1 MGYHYQKILIWLLE
15 TGAKNMHVATIV
27 GTRPEIIKMSEIML
41 ALDRHYRQTIIH
53 TGQNYD
59 YELNEVFFKDLEVRS
74 PDHYLGVS
82 GNDLGETIGNI
93 ISRSFKI
100 LSELQPD
107 AVLVYGDT
115 NSCLSVIAAKRLKI
129 PVFHL
134 EAGNRSFDENVPEE
148 LNRRIVD
155 HISDINFTLTE
166 HARNYLLNEG
176 IRGERIIKS
185 GGFMTE
191 VIDKHL
197 TKIENSDVLD
207 RMRLVKEKFFIA
219 SLHREENV
227 DDLAKLTSLMDSF
240 QEICEYFKMPIV
252 FSCHPRTR
260 KRLEEFR
267 LKIPKNVKLI
277 KPLGLFD
284 YLALQRDAACV
295 ISDSGT
301 ITEEADIL
309 GFPAI
314 SPRLSHERPE
324 GFDEGVI
331 MLTNMRPERLI
342 SAIRLQMSDYS
353 NKSKAPCISDYRKTQ
368 PSMTVVKAIGSYI
381 DYVNK
386 NVWGV

>member
-1 MGYHYQKILIWLLE
+1 
-15 TGAKNMHVATIV
+15 MHVVTIV
-27 GTRPEIIKMSEIML
+27 GTRPEIIKMSQIML
-41 ALDRHYRQTIIH
+41 ALDEHYRHTIVH
-53 TGQNYD
+53 TGQNFD
-59 YELNEVFFKDLEVRS
+59 YELNEIFFGELGIRS
-74 PDHYLGVS
+74 PDYYLDVVGE
-82 GNDLGETIGNI
+82 DLGETIGSI
-93 ISRSFKI
+93 ISKSYKI
-100 LSELQPD
+100 LSKLKPD
-107 AVLVYGDT
+107 AVVVYGDT
-115 NSCLSVIAAKRLKI
+115 NSCLSVISAKRLKI

-176 IRGERIIKS
+176 LRGDRIIKS

-191 VIDKHL
+191 IIAKNMQKIDNSDILHRMKL
-197 TKIENSDVLD
+197 TK
-207 RMRLVKEKFFIA
+207 KGFFIA

-227 DDLAKLTSLMDSF
+227 DDFLKLQSLMDSF
-240 QEICEYFKMPIV
+240 GKICDHFNMPIV

-260 KRLEEFR
+260 KRLEEFN
-267 LKIPKNVKLI
+267 LHVPDGVVLI

-284 YLALQRDAACV
+284 YLALQKYAACV

-301 ITEEADIL
+301 VTEEADVL
-309 GFPAI
+309 GFPAV

-331 MLTNMRPERLI
+331 MLTNMTSERLI
-342 SAIRLQMSDYS
+342 SSIKLQLSDYS
-353 NKSKAPCISDYRKTQ
+353 SGPYAPRIADYNKNR

-381 DYVNK
+381 DYINR
-386 NVWGV
+386 NVWGN